1 MKNNL
6 LCLAALAAFSAAAAL
21 PEVNAGK
28 AWKKQEAKA
37 PVSSELKK
45 PVFVGK
51 NSIVCGNKT
60 VDVTPDGKIRISA
73 DGKALAEISHYC
85 AVDVA
90 ETGKT
95 DWGSHSAKLSKIT
108 KEGNKF
114 VWALKRE
121 SRGVVWDSG
130 IQTLEILPDGRL
142 KIELKI
148 LSPPAGFKSR
158 SGSRSIWLVL
168 PAATAE
174 GSQAV
179 YNGKSYQ
186 LDLSGR
192 GIPADWRSKEF
203 NFTFYAENPA
213 LSFMMT
219 GTRPAI
225 DTMKFLR
232 LPATRNFRV
241 MMDFPKGKSE
251 GEIFIDLRRS
261 TK

>member
-6 LCLAALAAFSAAAAL
+6 LWFAAMVAISAAAL
-21 PEVNAGK
+21 PEVNAGE
-28 AWKKQEAKA
+28 ADKKQEAKA
-37 PVSSELKK
+37 SASSELKK
-45 PVFVGK
+45 PVFAGE
-51 NSIVCGNKT
+51 NSIVCGDKT

-73 DGKALAEISHYC
+73 DSKALAEISHYC

-95 DWGSHSAKLSKIT
+95 DWGSHSAKLSKVT

-142 KIELKI
+142 KIALKI
-148 LSPPAGFKSR
+148 LPSPAGFKFR
-158 SGSRSIWLVL
+158 SGSQSIWLVL
-168 PAATAE
+168 PAAAAE
-174 GSQAV
+174 GSKAV

-192 GIPADWRSKEF
+192 GIPADWKSKKF
-203 NFTFYAENPA
+203 NFSFYAENPVLTFA
-213 LSFMMT
+213 MT
-219 GTRPAI
+219 GTKPVI
-225 DTMKFLR
+225 DTMKFLP
-232 LPATRNFRV
+232 LPATRSFRV
-241 MMDFPKGKSE
+241 VMEFPRGKSE

>member
-1 MKNNL
+1 MKNDL
-6 LCLAALAAFSAAAAL
+6 RCLAALLALSAAAL
-21 PEVNAGK
+21 PEVNADEAGG
-28 AWKKQEAKA
+28 KQEVKA
-37 PVSSELKK
+37 SVTSELKK
-45 PVFVGK
+45 PAFAGD

-60 VDVTPDGKIRISA
+60 VNVTPDGKIRIGA
-73 DGKALAEISHYC
+73 EGKALAEISHYC
-85 AVDVA
+85 AVDVV

-95 DWGSHSAKLSKIT
+95 DWGSHSAKLSKVA

-142 KIELKI
+142 RIELKI
-148 LSPPAGFKSR
+148 LPPPAGFKSR

-168 PAATAE
+168 PAAAAE

-186 LDLSGR
+186 LNLAGR
-192 GIPADWRSKEF
+192 GIPADWKSKEF
-203 NFTFYAENPA
+203 NFTFYAENPD

-232 LPATRNFRV
+232 LPTARNFRV
-241 MMDFPKGKSE
+241 MMDFSKGKSE

>member
-6 LCLAALAAFSAAAAL
+6 LCFAAMVAISAAAL
-21 PEVNAGK
+21 PEVNAGE
-28 AWKKQEAKA
+28 ADKKQEAKA
-37 PVSSELKK
+37 SASSELKK
-45 PVFVGK
+45 PVFAGE
-51 NSIVCGNKT
+51 NSIVCGDKT

-73 DGKALAEISHYC
+73 DSKALAEISHYC

-95 DWGSHSAKLSKIT
+95 DWGSHSAKLSKVT

-142 KIELKI
+142 KIALKI
-148 LSPPAGFKSR
+148 LPSPAGFKYR
-158 SGSRSIWLVL
+158 SGSQSIWLVL
-168 PAATAE
+168 PAAAAE
-174 GSQAV
+174 GSKAV

-186 LDLSGR
+186 LNLSGR
-192 GIPADWRSKEF
+192 GIPADWKSKKF
-203 NFTFYAENPA
+203 NFSFYAENPA
-213 LSFMMT
+213 ISFMMT
-219 GTRPAI
+219 GTKPAI
-225 DTMKFLR
+225 DTMKFLP
-232 LPATRNFRV
+232 LPSTRSFRV
-241 MMDFPKGKSE
+241 VMEFPRGKSE

>member
-6 LCLAALAAFSAAAAL
+6 LCLAALAAISAAAL
-21 PEVNAGK
+21 PEINAGEAGK
-28 AWKKQEAKA
+28 NQEAKA
-37 PVSSELKK
+37 PASSELKK
-45 PVFVGK
+45 PAFAGE

-60 VDVTPDGKIRISA
+60 IDVMPDGKIRISA

-95 DWGSHSAKLSKIT
+95 DWGSHSAKLSKVT
-108 KEGNKF
+108 KEENKF
-114 VWALKRE
+114 IWALKRE
-121 SRGVVWDSG
+121 SRGVIWDSG

-142 KIELKI
+142 KIALKI
-148 LSPPAGFKSR
+148 LPSPAGFKYR
-158 SGSRSIWLVL
+158 SGSQSIWLVL
-168 PAATAE
+168 PAAAAE
-174 GSQAV
+174 GSKAV

-186 LDLSGR
+186 LSLSGR
-192 GIPADWRSKEF
+192 GIPADWKSKEF
-203 NFTFYAENPA
+203 NYSFYAENPA
-213 LSFMMT
+213 LSFAVT

-232 LPATRNFRV
+232 LPAARNFRV
-241 MMDFPKGKSE
+241 MMDFPEGKSE